1 MIIFWFYI
9 ETENYFLEKKY
20 LLTDKN
26 DILLTHISVV
36 DCIYYKLMMYRYNTY
51 KVFIAILWQFLY
63 SWLNILGLLIRAKSF
78 PFAVLW
84 CLGVQWLSSLW
95 FYYVMNFC
103 SSSTLWHVISR
114 GFCFLLWRF
123 LCMVCIHVHILDFV
137 LFFFND
143 LTWILVRFLDRFV
156 DI

>member
-1 MIIFWFYI
+1 
-9 ETENYFLEKKY
+9 
-20 LLTDKN
+20 
-26 DILLTHISVV
+26 
-36 DCIYYKLMMYRYNTY
+36 MYRYNTY
-51 KVFIAILWQFLY
+51 KVFIAILWQFLC

-156 DI
+156 DIYCLVYGTVFYFRHGRRTDFLQYFKVVVRGSLT